1 MVRHWGFAAALILLS
16 AAGVPGQTREVIVRL
31 APFSTEKTR
40 LLDLNTQERITV
52 SVEGTTADIFVHN
65 ELQELLQ
72 RDDPEQSDVRLEFH
86 APRPGKYYVLLRN
99 LSEQPGT
106 ARVVVLPPSTTG
118 RPALAGA
125 EKARVRLFFATD
137 RQRSSAAGAPAFFG
151 TEPAAANAM
160 TYGVCEVSI
169 PRSHDMGELEGPSIW
184 RLEFRQDI
192 EKHVVL
198 VADTL
203 KALDRSAFLREIEQ
217 KVSTSKDSDALVFVH
232 GFNVSFEDAARR
244 AGQIVYDLGFKGAAI
259 LYSWPSQGAL
269 SLTAYLKDGENAQLS
284 TRPLQDLLNDLR
296 LHSGART
303 VHIIAHSMGNRLVTA
318 ALANVATSGTVA
330 PRFRQV
336 ALLAPDVRA
345 ELFERL
351 ATSFRSA
358 ADRVTLYASSM
369 DEALMASQKLNGYRR
384 AGQGGDNILV
394 IAGVDSVDASAV
406 NTSRLGLF
414 HQYYADNRTILSD
427 LFYLLQGKGPEERHG
442 LEKDSRGFWRLR
454 Q

>member
-1 MVRHWGFAAALILLS
+1 MVRHRGFLALLVLLP
-16 AAGVPGQTREVIVRL
+16 AAGVLGQPREVVVRL
-31 APFSTEKTR
+31 APFATEKSR
-40 LLDLNTQERITV
+40 LLDLSTQERITV
-52 SVEGTTADIFVHN
+52 SVEGATADIFVHSEN
-65 ELQELLQ
+65 QELLQ
-72 RDDPEQSDVRLEFH
+72 RDDPEQSDVRFEFH

-99 LSEQPGT
+99 LSEQSGT
-106 ARVVVLPPSTTG
+106 ARILVLPPSTTG

-137 RQRSSAAGAPAFFG
+137 RQKSAAGASPAYFG
-151 TEPAAANAM
+151 REPAAGNAM
-160 TYGVCEVSI
+160 AYGVCEVSI

-192 EKHVVL
+192 EKHIVL
-198 VADTL
+198 VGDTL
-203 KALDRSAFLREIEQ
+203 KALDRSTFLREIEER
-217 KVSTSKDSDALVFVH
+217 VSTSKDADALVFVH
-232 GFNVSFEDAARR
+232 GFNVTFEDAARR
-244 AGQIVYDLGFKGAAI
+244 AGQIVYDLGFKGAPI

-284 TRPLQDLLNDLR
+284 AKPLQDLLNDLR
-296 LHSGART
+296 LRSGART
-303 VHIIAHSMGNRLVTA
+303 VHIIAHSMGNRLVTT
-318 ALANVATSGTVA
+318 ALANVATSGAVT

-358 ADRVTLYASSM
+358 ADRLTLYASSM

-427 LFYLLQGKGPEERHG
+427 LFYLLQGKGPDERHG
-442 LEKDSRGFWRLR
+442 LQKDSRGFWRLR